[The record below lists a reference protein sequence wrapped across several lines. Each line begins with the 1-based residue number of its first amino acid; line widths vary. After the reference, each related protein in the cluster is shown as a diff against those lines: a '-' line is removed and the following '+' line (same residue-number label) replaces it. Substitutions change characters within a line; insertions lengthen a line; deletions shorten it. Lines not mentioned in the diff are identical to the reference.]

1 MFKNLFKKIGL
12 YDDPERRLSP
22 GRANSGAGF
31 YNSGRANSGA
41 GFYNSGRANSGAGFY
56 NSNLPKNSLS
66 FLSSLTR
73 NPIGFQ
79 NILREVGQWDKYE
92 IILLLTAINYLP
104 NL

>member
-22 GRANSGAGF
+22 
-31 YNSGRANSGA
+31 
-41 GFYNSGRANSGAGFY
+41 GRANSGAGFY

>member
-22 GRANSGAGF
+22 
-31 YNSGRANSGA
+31 GRANSGA